1 MEILVSILGF
11 IIAIGILVTF
21 HEFGHYYVAR
31 LCNVKVLNFSI
42 GFGKNIYTKKF
53 KGNDTEYSIGLIP
66 LGGYVKML
74 ESHEVSDQHSDLEY
88 CFDKQNVYKRFLIV
102 AAGPVFNLILA
113 IIFFTFVHFK
123 GISGIKPI
131 VDSVD
136 SIHNS
141 GLALQVNNMEIYKVN
156 DQYTK
161 RWQDVRIEIL
171 NSTVDRKPIT
181 LYLKD
186 DTDKD
191 YTINLA
197 INYDEILQKEGDIIR
212 NLGIQPS
219 QPNLLPIIGGVQPN
233 TPASLAGLK
242 AGDFIQSINGKDV
255 SNWTDWTQTI
265 KDNPNNELEIT
276 LIRDNKEQKTLLIPT
291 QKEID
296 KKIFGFAG
304 VTADTSSLEQYKV
317 TVAYSFFNSVH
328 HSFILTYQYSLLTL
342 KMIYKLFTG
351 QANLKNISGPISIA
365 EYTGKSLTMGIVYF
379 AYILAILSISLG
391 ILNLLPIPMLDGGH
405 LMFYL
410 FEILTGNPISERVQ
424 LVGQQIGL
432 VILFGIMILAFYN
445 DFLRLFS

>member
-365 EYTGKSLTMGIVYF
+365 EYTGKTLTMGIVYF

>member
-141 GLALQVNNMEIYKVN
+141 GLTLQVNNMEIYKVN

-410 FEILTGNPISERVQ
+410 FEILTGNPISERIQ

>member
-410 FEILTGNPISERVQ
+410 FEILTGNPISERIQ

>member
-141 GLALQVNNMEIYKVN
+141 GLTLQVNNMEIYKVN

-276 LIRDNKEQKTLLIPT
+276 LIRGNKEQKTLLIPT